1 MPPLDSQVETLSTST
16 SPKALN
22 EQVQP
27 KPPYQMY
34 NHECTKICVLALERY
49 LDPVIQQ
56 R

>member
-1 MPPLDSQVETLSTST
+1 MPPLGSQVETLSTST

-27 KPPYQMY
+27 KPPYQIY

-56 R
+56 C